1 VGSRSAWDADLQE
14 RTSAWQIA
22 PLIGK
27 NVMRETREAK
37 AEHDE
42 LLARLIAQLTDQ
54 QHQAPPDFEAIKRAH
69 PDVADELRELW
80 AVVQLAHEFAPAVV
94 SSAATMDQPA
104 APSSATE
111 NAPPVTTSL
120 PRTFGNYELMEE
132 LGRGGMG
139 VVFKARQHH
148 PERVVAIKMILRGEL
163 ASPADLARF
172 RAEAQSAARLDGH
185 ANIVSV
191 HEVGDYDSQPY
202 FSMEYVEGT
211 TLAKLIAQNPLPPAE
226 AARHI
231 AAIARAVHFAHQH
244 GILHR
249 DLKPSNVLI
258 DKEGR
263 PHVTDFG
270 LAKRVEA
277 GSSLTQTG
285 AIVGTPS
292 YMAPEQAAGS
302 RGTLS
307 PSSDV
312 WSLGAVLYEI
322 LTGRPPFQAASAVD
336 TLLLVLEQDVV
347 APRLLNPK
355 VDRELE
361 MICLKC
367 LQKPVDLRY
376 QTAAQLAED
385 LEKFLRGEPSSARPN
400 GIAGFI
406 SLFRETHH
414 ATVLE
419 NWGLLWMWHS
429 FMILLLCL
437 LTAGMD
443 WLGITNHVP
452 YLALWSVGLLTWGW
466 IFWRLRQ
473 RGGPV
478 TFVERQIAHL
488 WGAGVLGSISI
499 FAAEWVHGMPPLSM
513 APGLAVMAG
522 MVFFAKAGMLSGE
535 FYFASAA
542 FFATSAVMA
551 LYPQAQL
558 VLFGI
563 VSWACFFFPGLKYYR
578 QRLQSTSSS

>member
-1 VGSRSAWDADLQE
+1 MKEADQ
-14 RTSAWQIA
+14 
-22 PLIGK
+22 
-27 NVMRETREAK
+27 VEA
-37 AEHDE
+37 ESQRDE
-42 LLARLIAQLTDQ
+42 LLARLIVELTEQRRLGRPTDL
-54 QHQAPPDFEAIKRAH
+54 DAITRQH
-69 PDVADELRELW
+69 PDLADELRELW
-80 AVVQLAHEFAPAVV
+80 AVVQLAGEFAPAVV
-94 SSAATMDQPA
+94 SSAVTIDEPA
-104 APSSATE
+104 PQSPAQ
-111 NAPPVTTSL
+111 TTSSVSLNL
-120 PRTFGNYELMEE
+120 PRSFGNYELLEE

-139 VVFKARQHH
+139 VVFKARQCN
-148 PERVVAIKMILRGEL
+148 PERIVAIKMILRGEL
-163 ASPADLARF
+163 ASPADVARF

-191 HEVGDYDSQPY
+191 HEVSEYDGQPY

-211 TLAKLIAQNPLPPAE
+211 TLAKLIGHNALPPAE
-226 AARHI
+226 AARYV
-231 AAIARAVHFAHQH
+231 AAVARAVHFAHQH

-249 DLKPSNVLI
+249 DLKPSNVLV
-258 DKEGR
+258 DEHGQ

-277 GSSLTQTG
+277 GGSLTQTG

-302 RGTLS
+302 RGILS
-307 PSSDV
+307 PASDV
-312 WSLGAVLYEI
+312 YSLGAVLYEL
-322 LTGRPPFQAASAVD
+322 LTGRPPFRAATAVD

-347 APRLLNPK
+347 PPRLLNPK

-385 LEKFLRGEPSSARPN
+385 LAKFLRGEATSARPS
-400 GIAGFI
+400 GVAGFFN
-406 SLFRETHH
+406 LFRETHH

-429 FMILLLCL
+429 LKILLLCL
-437 LTAGMD
+437 LTACMD
-443 WLGITNHVP
+443 WLGVTSHMP
-452 YLALWSVGLLTWGW
+452 YLILWTVGLLVWGW
-466 IFWRLRQ
+466 IFWKLRQ

-499 FAAEWVHGMPPLSM
+499 FVAEWVHDMPPLSM
-513 APGLAVMAG
+513 APGLAVIAG

-542 FFATSAVMA
+542 FFVTSILMAV
-551 LYPQAQL
+551 YPPAQL
-558 VLFGI
+558 VLFGL

-578 QRLQSTSSS
+578 QRLQST